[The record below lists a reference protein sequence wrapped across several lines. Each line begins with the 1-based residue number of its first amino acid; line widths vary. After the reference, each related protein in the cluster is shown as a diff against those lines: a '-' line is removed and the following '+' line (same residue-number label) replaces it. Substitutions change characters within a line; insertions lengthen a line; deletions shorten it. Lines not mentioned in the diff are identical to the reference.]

1 MAELLQEREDCLAR
15 LRQEY
20 LFTFLKIQQLT
31 KILANAIRGT
41 LVKKKVGKYCYYDL
55 QVWEK
60 GKRKRT
66 YVRKKQLEELRRQ
79 VELRQHQERQLRG
92 LKDYLEELRKCLRH
106 FRVKV
111 ETIVENYRDEG
122 RERMRQVQEKK
133 LDQMAARQMPYGSN
147 LKYRTLRGEL
157 VRSKSELTL
166 ANLVS
171 TMGIPYEYGP
181 MVRLGEVEVEADFK
195 VGSKLDARLWYY
207 WEHCGRMDDKEY
219 VDRFGKK
226 MALYRINGYREGKNL
241 ITTYEDAESG
251 LDTQEILNILKVN
264 RIL

>member
-1 MAELLQEREDCLAR
+1 MVERLQEREDCLAR
-15 LRQEY
+15 LCQDY
-20 LFTFLKIQQLT
+20 LLTFLKIQRLT
-31 KILANAIRGT
+31 ESLANAIRGT
-41 LVKKKVGKYCYYDL
+41 LVKKKVGKYSYYDL

-66 YVRKKQLEELRRQ
+66 HVRKKQLEEIRRQ
-79 VELRQHQERQLRG
+79 VELRQHPERQLRG

-111 ETIVENYRDEG
+111 ETIVETYREEG
-122 RERMRQVQEKK
+122 RSRARQEREKK
-133 LDQMAARQMPYGSN
+133 VDQMAARQMPYGSN

-166 ANLVS
+166 ANLFY

-181 MVRLGEVEVEADFK
+181 KVRLGEMEVEADFK
-195 VGSKLDARLWYY
+195 VGSKLDPRLWYY
-207 WEHCGRMDDKEY
+207 WEHCGRMDDREY
-219 VDRFGKK
+219 VERFGKK
-226 MALYRINGYREGKNL
+226 MAQYRTNGYREGKNL
-241 ITTYEDAESG
+241 IATYEDSESG